1 MKTIQYIFVYESD
14 SKILSRT
21 HLSNHLSEFRHY
33 VVVDA
38 DSKCRNLGTQERA
51 TLIAKLCQLRNQHPD
66 AKILGVSEV
75 FGWQIKP
82 SEFMNSIRREMTT
95 DRGQA
100 RGIYDVRWKR

>member
-51 TLIAKLCQLRNQHPD
+51 TLIAKLCQLRHQHPD

-75 FGWQIKP
+75 FGWQIEP
-82 SEFMNSIRREMTT
+82 SEFMNSIRREMNT

>member
-1 MKTIQYIFVYESD
+1 MKAIQYIFVYESD

-38 DSKCRNLGTQERA
+38 DSKCKNLGTQERA
-51 TLIAKLCQLRNQHPD
+51 TLIAKLCQLRHQHPD

-95 DRGQA
+95 DRGQ
-100 RGIYDVRWKR
+100 VRDI

>member
-1 MKTIQYIFVYESD
+1 MKAIQYIFVYESD
-14 SKILSRT
+14 SKILSHT

-38 DSKCRNLGTQERA
+38 DSKCKNLETQERA
-51 TLIAKLCQLRNQHPD
+51 TLIAKLCQLRHQHPD

-95 DRGQA
+95 DRGQ
-100 RGIYDVRWKR
+100 VRDI

>member
-38 DSKCRNLGTQERA
+38 GSGSRIPGSPERNM
-51 TLIAKLCQLRNQHPD
+51 LIAKLCQLRHQHPD

-75 FGWQIKP
+75 SGWQIKP
-82 SEFMNSIRREMTT
+82 SEFMNGIRREMS
-95 DRGQA
+95 DL
-100 RGIYDVRWKR
+100 

>member
-1 MKTIQYIFVYESD
+1 MKAIQYIFVYESD

-38 DSKCRNLGTQERA
+38 SSKCRIPGAQERNN
-51 TLIAKLCQLRNQHPD
+51 LIAKLCQLRHQHPD

-82 SEFMNSIRREMTT
+82 SEFMNSIRREMS
-95 DRGQA
+95 
-100 RGIYDVRWKR
+100 YLK

>member
-14 SKILSRT
+14 SKILSRA

-38 DSKCRNLGTQERA
+38 SSKCRISGSQERNK
-51 TLIAKLCQLRNQHPD
+51 LIAKLCQLRHQHPD

-75 FGWQIKP
+75 SGWQIKP
-82 SEFMNSIRREMTT
+82 CEFMNGIRREMS
-95 DRGQA
+95 DL
-100 RGIYDVRWKR
+100 K

>member
-14 SKILSRT
+14 SKILSRA

-38 DSKCRNLGTQERA
+38 DSKCRISGSQERNN
-51 TLIAKLCQLRNQHPD
+51 LIAKLCQLRHQHPD

-82 SEFMNSIRREMTT
+82 SEFMNGIRREMSDFVT
-95 DRGQA
+95 G
-100 RGIYDVRWKR
+100 VR

>member
-14 SKILSRT
+14 SKILSRA

-38 DSKCRNLGTQERA
+38 DSKCRNFGTQERA
-51 TLIAKLCQLRNQHPD
+51 TLIAKLCQLRHQHPD
-66 AKILGVSEV
+66 AKILGVSEI

-82 SEFMNSIRREMTT
+82 SEFMNGIRREMS
-95 DRGQA
+95 DL
-100 RGIYDVRWKR
+100 I